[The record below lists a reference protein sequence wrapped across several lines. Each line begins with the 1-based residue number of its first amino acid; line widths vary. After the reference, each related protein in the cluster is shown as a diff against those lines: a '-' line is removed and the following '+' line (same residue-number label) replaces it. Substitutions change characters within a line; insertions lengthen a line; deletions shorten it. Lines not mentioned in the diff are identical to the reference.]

1 MGGEHQDC
9 GSPEHGLHRRRFLE
23 GLTAGAIS
31 TFSWSGLFSNPVF
44 AETAKKKQKRCIL
57 LWLCGGPSQFETW
70 DPKPGTPTSG
80 PFGSIPTS
88 IPGVHF
94 SELMPKCASI
104 AHKTA
109 VIRSMK
115 TSAREHSQ
123 AINLLQRGHKPRPPF
138 TRPTLGSVLSRQLG
152 QLGSALPN
160 FILLDP
166 CPEGNEFKGFKA
178 GNWAGWLGAE
188 YAPVRT
194 GGEFGIPHVN
204 KLDSITTG
212 DHEARE
218 ELRSFFSKKFEN
230 DTRSE
235 AASSHNAV
243 YERVKGLMS
252 CAHLF
257 DLERLP
263 RKDRE
268 RYGPGTFGQHTLLAR
283 TLVEEGA
290 PFVMVANGMPWDCHV
305 FNHEIY
311 QMVVP
316 DLDNILFQRTM
327 NFFGDPELSNYVLE
341 ADVATDGN
349 RRVRSTIGLVN
360 QRYLITLD
368 GNRRILEVS
377 SNHERVKESV
387 KFSIQPNTWYHLK
400 THVMRGEDGKGSVR
414 AKAWIR
420 DQPEPAEWTIEVK
433 LDDVHEKG
441 APGIFAFSPQV
452 QKRVYID
459 NIKLSTAR

>member
-1 MGGEHQDC
+1 MTSAHPDC
-9 GSPEHGLHRRRFLE
+9 GSPEHGLHRRKFLQ
-23 GLTAGAIS
+23 GLSAGAVS
-31 TFSWSGLFSNPVF
+31 TLSWSGLFSNAGF
-44 AETAKKKQKRCIL
+44 AEVARKSQKHCIL

-70 DPKPGTPTSG
+70 DPKPNTPTGG
-80 PFGSIPTS
+80 PFKSIPTA

-104 AHKTA
+104 ADRLA

-115 TSAREHSQ
+115 TTAKEHTEG
-123 AINLLQRGHKPRPPF
+123 INLLQRGHKPRPPF
-138 TRPTLGSVLSRQLG
+138 TRPTLGSVLAQQLG
-152 QLGSALPN
+152 QLDSALPN

-194 GGEFGIPHVN
+194 GGQFRIPHVA
-204 KLDSITTG
+204 KLDSITED

-218 ELRSFFSKKFEN
+218 ELRRFFSRKFEN
-230 DTRSE
+230 ETRSA

-243 YERVKGLMS
+243 FERVKGLMS

-263 RKDRE
+263 QKDRE

-290 PFVMVANGMPWDCHV
+290 PFVMVANGMPWDTHV
-305 FNHEIY
+305 FNHEVY

-316 DLDNILFQRTM
+316 DLDNILFQLHRDLDERGLLEDTLVVAMGEFGRTPWINPARGRDHYPNAWSLSM
-327 NFFGDPELSNYVLE
+327 FGSGIQPGAMVG
-341 ADVATDGN
+341 ATDELG
-349 RRVRSTIGLVN
+349 I
-360 QRYLITLD
+360 
-368 GNRRILEVS
+368 EVS
-377 SNHERVKESV
+377 ESP
-387 KFSIQPNTWYHLK
+387 FDEQNLFAT
-400 THVMRGEDGKGSVR
+400 
-414 AKAWIR
+414 
-420 DQPEPAEWTIEVK
+420 
-433 LDDVHEKG
+433 
-441 APGIFAFSPQV
+441 IFAALGLDPHTEFELQNMPTFHHVEDKSDP
-452 QKRVYID
+452 
-459 NIKLSTAR
+459 IKEVLL

>member
-1 MGGEHQDC
+1 MSREQQDC

-44 AETAKKKQKRCIL
+44 AETARKKQKRCIL

-115 TSAREHSQ
+115 TTAREHTQ

-218 ELRSFFSKKFEN
+218 ELRSFFSRKFEN

-316 DLDNILFQRTM
+316 DLDNILFQLHTDLEERGMLEDTLVVAMGEFGRTPWLNAARGRDHYPNAWSLSM
-327 NFFGDPELSNYVLE
+327 FGSGIVEGAV
-341 ADVATDGN
+341 VGATD
-349 RRVRSTIGLVN
+349 
-360 QRYLITLD
+360 
-368 GNRRILEVS
+368 
-377 SNHERVKESV
+377 
-387 KFSIQPNTWYHLK
+387 
-400 THVMRGEDGKGSVR
+400 
-414 AKAWIR
+414 
-420 DQPEPAEWTIEVK
+420 K
-433 LDDVHEKG
+433 LGFDVTGQAYNEQNLF
-441 APGIFAFSPQV
+441 ATIFAALG
-452 QKRVYID
+452 ID
-459 NIKLSTAR
+459 PHDEFNIPTLPNFHYVEDKSEPIKEVLA